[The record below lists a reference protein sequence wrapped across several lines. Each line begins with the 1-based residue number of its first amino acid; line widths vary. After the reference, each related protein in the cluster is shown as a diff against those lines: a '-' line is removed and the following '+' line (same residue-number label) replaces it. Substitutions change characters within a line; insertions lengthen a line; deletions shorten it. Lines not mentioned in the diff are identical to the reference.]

1 MVKRLRI
8 QLFLGNALWES
19 IHNTFPSMEFNCVAV
34 RSSLATLFEAILK
47 QARVELAIWT
57 PEIDPGKQLSDDEFR
72 RLKRIM
78 IAFTPL
84 ARAKTLTVTTN
95 GALEA
100 SITEKRRTELRAA
113 IRRHAKIRSL
123 NDLHGR

>member
-8 QLFLGNALWES
+8 QLFLGKALWET
-19 IHNTFPSMEFNCVAV
+19 IHYTFPSMEFNCVAV
-34 RSSLATLFEAILK
+34 RSSLATLFKAILK
-47 QARVELAIWT
+47 QAHVELAIWA
-57 PEIDPGKQLSDDEFR
+57 PEIDPGKVLSDDEFR

-84 ARAKTLTVTTN
+84 ARAMTLTVTMN